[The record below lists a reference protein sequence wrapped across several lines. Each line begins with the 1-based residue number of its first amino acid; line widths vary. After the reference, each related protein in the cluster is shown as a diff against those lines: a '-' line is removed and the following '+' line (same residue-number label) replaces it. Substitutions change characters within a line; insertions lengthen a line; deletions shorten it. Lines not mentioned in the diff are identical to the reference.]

1 MKIELT
7 ARQIAIIG
15 AMTRRCIGWDDPRE
29 LERFVNVAA
38 EHVRDGWTESEMDD
52 ILETLSEQYKQPA
65 HA

>member
-15 AMTRRCIGWDDPRE
+15 AALGRCAGWDDPRE
-29 LERFVNVAA
+29 LERFVSIAA
-38 EHVRDGWTESEMDD
+38 EHVQDGWTDSEMDD
-52 ILETLSEQYKQPA
+52 ILETLSQQYKEPA